1 MSMVLKPIYL
11 PNIKYNVLIKLE
23 EDGEPLFLQ
32 EQFGV
37 ILSERPKFTAPE
49 VKTEYVDILGANG
62 RLDLTGAVDG
72 KVYYG
77 NFNLELKMIVHPD
90 AVQQYSS
97 SAYTDMM
104 YVLLGRK
111 VWVLVDRVKDPG
123 ESLPIFGDEYYE
135 GRILT
140 IENDHD
146 GHFDTITMTIELSSS
161 GLFNTDL
168 VDVHGQ
174 YDMPIVHEANR

>member
-1 MSMVLKPIYL
+1 MAIELKPVYL
-11 PNIKYNVLIKLE
+11 PNIKYNILIKLE
-23 EDGEPLFLQ
+23 EGGEPLLLQ

-90 AVQQYSS
+90 AVRYDSS
-97 SAYTDMM
+97 SAYTSMM
-104 YVLLGRK
+104 GMLLGRK
-111 VWVLVDRVKDPG
+111 VWVLVDR
-123 ESLPIFGDEYYE
+123 ESKPAEYLPIFGDEYYE

-146 GHFDTITMTIELSSS
+146 GHFDTITMTIEMSSS
-161 GLFNTDL
+161 GLFDRNIA
-168 VDVHGQ
+168 DVHGDYNMTMIQ
-174 YDMPIVHEANR
+174 EAKR